1 MFNFLKR
8 RQTSEAPENTAPEGT
23 APEETAP
30 AGKAQ
35 SAEAAGPGEETAQT
49 PASQEKAAEAE
60 AVREEREAGA
70 APQTWPKIPPL
81 NRISITG
88 KKLSL
93 PEDFPEER
101 KAELGGI
108 ALEKTIAEE
117 SLKPLSLEELLFVTT
132 VFAMHH
138 AGQKTLEEREE
149 QNSRTLHNELLD
161 RVRGAGKFYCLYE
174 KSTGYPLLDDGFVLL
189 YLDRGHAEKAA
200 ELYRAQ
206 YRNPDV
212 REFTD
217 VNDFFN
223 RLYFLGMERVLV
235 DNGFYK
241 GILGRGEMTAP
252 PDALLQE
259 GQTIQAAPRLCL
271 AMVDV
276 LQEVHW
282 PVKYEKREEILRA
295 KVSRMTQLAAATRF
309 LLPVDVK
316 KPEGHAAEGA
326 ADSEKVIPMQQGMQ
340 IRAPLLSVSRR
351 LPPKE
356 QGGEPQTVME
366 KMIPLYTDFY
376 EYRKNM
382 APKEKLRPLAV
393 QFRQIGPFLAQ
404 ASGVILNAEGERITI
419 RREKIEELLGGA
431 AQGKPAGPAAAH

>member
-35 SAEAAGPGEETAQT
+35 SAESAGPGEETAQT

-138 AGQKTLEEREE
+138 AGQKTLEERDE
-149 QNSRTLHNELLD
+149 QNSRTLHN
-161 RVRGAGKFYCLYE
+161 
-174 KSTGYPLLDDGFVLL
+174 
-189 YLDRGHAEKAA
+189 
-200 ELYRAQ
+200 
-206 YRNPDV
+206 
-212 REFTD
+212 
-217 VNDFFN
+217 
-223 RLYFLGMERVLV
+223 
-235 DNGFYK
+235 
-241 GILGRGEMTAP
+241 
-252 PDALLQE
+252 
-259 GQTIQAAPRLCL
+259 
-271 AMVDV
+271 
-276 LQEVHW
+276 
-282 PVKYEKREEILRA
+282 
-295 KVSRMTQLAAATRF
+295 
-309 LLPVDVK
+309 
-316 KPEGHAAEGA
+316 
-326 ADSEKVIPMQQGMQ
+326 
-340 IRAPLLSVSRR
+340 
-351 LPPKE
+351 
-356 QGGEPQTVME
+356 
-366 KMIPLYTDFY
+366 
-376 EYRKNM
+376 
-382 APKEKLRPLAV
+382 
-393 QFRQIGPFLAQ
+393 
-404 ASGVILNAEGERITI
+404 
-419 RREKIEELLGGA
+419 
-431 AQGKPAGPAAAH
+431 